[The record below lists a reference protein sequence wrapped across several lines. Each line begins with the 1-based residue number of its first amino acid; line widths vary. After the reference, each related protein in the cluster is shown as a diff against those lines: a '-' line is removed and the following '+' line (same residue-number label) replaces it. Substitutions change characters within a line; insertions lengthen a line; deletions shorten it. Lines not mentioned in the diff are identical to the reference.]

1 MKTRIT
7 KTTAAII
14 SVLCAFSFILA
25 MPIYAGNGLTD
36 ATVKSYEEQLADI
49 AWKKQNAINELAQIR
64 SSSSSAWEEY
74 AKYDELMQ
82 YNNELKK
89 LAESQL
95 DVISEQITE
104 KEALIEEA
112 SKNLET
118 QEDAFM
124 ERMVN
129 TYMDSSTDYLE
140 LILGSK
146 DLVDFLTKADRI
158 NAIIKYDK
166 ELMTKLETSRETFER
181 ETKALAETK
190 KTQELRIAELDQ
202 AVKENAEICDQ
213 KLSYIDQLKS
223 DETKMIDEY
232 TYFKQKED
240 ELNAEL
246 ENYLSELQRK
256 SQSAYIGGELGWPLE
271 WGVYYMVSSEYGYR
285 TLWGMNDFHLGIDL
299 ACANGTNV
307 YAANGGT
314 VVKSEMHYSYGNYVL
329 IDHGGG
335 ISTLYAHM
343 ADRLVSAGD
352 TVAAGQ
358 QIGHVGLTGST
369 NGYHLHFEVR
379 ENGSTTEPRNY
390 IVLP

>member
-89 LAESQL
+89 LAENQL
-95 DVISEQITE
+95 EVISEQITE

-190 KTQELRIAELDQ
+190 NTQELRIAELDQ

-256 SQSAYIGGELGWPLE
+256 SQSA
-271 WGVYYMVSSEYGYR
+271 
-285 TLWGMNDFHLGIDL
+285 
-299 ACANGTNV
+299 
-307 YAANGGT
+307 
-314 VVKSEMHYSYGNYVL
+314 
-329 IDHGGG
+329 
-335 ISTLYAHM
+335 
-343 ADRLVSAGD
+343 
-352 TVAAGQ
+352 
-358 QIGHVGLTGST
+358 
-369 NGYHLHFEVR
+369 
-379 ENGSTTEPRNY
+379 
-390 IVLP
+390 